1 MPHLPLRAMQAFEA
15 FGRLGSVTA
24 AADELGVS
32 LGAVSQQLRKAEE
45 AAGVRL
51 VERAGRHVTLTARGR
66 SYLEDL
72 NKGFEGLRTAQNRV
86 GRTSSDQIFTVS
98 CLPSMASKWVAAR
111 LFDWQMRHPAATV
124 RLVGE
129 DIEPR
134 LGPEQAEFRLSYG
147 RKARNYLH
155 VAELFTD
162 WVVPACSPAFLKQN
176 PVRDAADILQLPLLG
191 IEWDKDQG
199 EAPGWTEWAQG
210 QGLALR
216 SLLGQ
221 MTYSLSS
228 AAIDAAING
237 RGFVLAQLSMAV
249 DDILAGRLVVP
260 VDARMR
266 LKEPYFLAWDLGAL
280 EKPLGVELHSF
291 LAIMGRQQDT
301 IAARVR
307 HGSEITRV

>member
-24 AADELGVS
+24 AADELGVT

-51 VERAGRHVTLTARGR
+51 VERAGRHMTLTARGR
-66 SYLEDL
+66 RYLEDL
-72 NKGFEGLRTAQNRV
+72 NSGFDRLREAQDRV
-86 GRTSSDQIFTVS
+86 GRVNSDSVLTLS

-124 RLVGE
+124 RLIGE

-134 LGPEQAEFRLSYG
+134 LGPDQAEFRLTYG

-162 WVVPACSPAFLKQN
+162 WVVPACSPVFLKQN
-176 PVRDAADILQLPLLG
+176 PVHSAAEILRLPLLG

-199 EAPGWTEWAQG
+199 AAPDWAQWAKG
-210 QGLALR
+210 LGLAPRNLG
-216 SLLGQ
+216 GQ

-237 RGFVLAQLSMAV
+237 RGFVLAQLSMAA
-249 DDILAGRLVVP
+249 DDIAAGRLVVP
-260 VDARMR
+260 IDARMK
-266 LKEPYFLAWDLGAL
+266 LSEAYFLAWDLGAL
-280 EKPLGVELHSF
+280 EKPLGTDLHNW
-291 LAIMGRQQDT
+291 LTLLGKQQDAT
-301 IAARVR
+301 SARRTQGQAIPPV
-307 HGSEITRV
+307 

>member
-24 AADELGVS
+24 AADELGVT
-32 LGAVSQQLRKAEE
+32 LGAVSQQLRKAE
-45 AAGVRL
+45 AVAGVRL
-51 VERAGRHVTLTARGR
+51 VERAGRHVTLTSRGR
-66 SYLEDL
+66 TYLEDL
-72 NKGFEGLRTAQNRV
+72 NRGFDGLRVAQDRV
-86 GRTSSDQIFTVS
+86 GRNNLDNIFTVS

-111 LFDWQMRHPAATV
+111 LFDWQMRHPSATV

-134 LGPEQAEFRLSYG
+134 LAPDQAEFRLSYG

-162 WVVPACSPAFLKQN
+162 WVVPACSPALLKQN
-176 PVRDAADILQLPLLG
+176 PVRTAADILQLPLLG
-191 IEWDKDQG
+191 VEWDKDQG

-210 QGLALR
+210 QGLVPR
-216 SLLGQ
+216 NLLGQ

-228 AAIDAAING
+228 AAIDAAVNG
-237 RGFVLAQLSMAV
+237 RGFVLAQLSMAA

-280 EKPLGVELHSF
+280 EKPLGAELQSF
-291 LAIMGRQQDT
+291 LSMLGKQQDVIST
-301 IAARVR
+301 RVR
-307 HGSEITRV
+307 HGAGIDPV